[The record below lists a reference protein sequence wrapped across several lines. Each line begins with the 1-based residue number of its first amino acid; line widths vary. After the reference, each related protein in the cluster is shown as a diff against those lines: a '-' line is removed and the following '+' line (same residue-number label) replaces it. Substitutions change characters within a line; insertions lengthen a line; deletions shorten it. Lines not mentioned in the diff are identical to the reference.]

1 MLNINANKKSSVLCY
16 TVFDNLLKS
25 MYMMMMMIII
35 ITKLSNYCQLRKKK
49 HICILLIY
57 FL

>member
-25 MYMMMMMIII
+25 IYMMIII
-35 ITKLSNYCQLRKKK
+35 IKLSNYCQLRKKS
-49 HICILLIY
+49 IY
-57 FL
+57 AFC

>member
-1 MLNINANKKSSVLCY
+1 MMLNINANKKSSVLCY

-25 MYMMMMMIII
+25 IYMMKMIII
-35 ITKLSNYCQLRKKK
+35 IKISNYCQLKEEKY
-49 HICILLIY
+49 ICILLIY

>member
-25 MYMMMMMIII
+25 IYIII
-35 ITKLSNYCQLRKKK
+35 IKLSDYCQLKDEN
-49 HICILLIY
+49 IY
-57 FL
+57 AFC